1 MKITTTIIFAL
12 LLMSIQ
18 TRIYDSLIF
27 LSMNEFLNPETSF
40 YRKVSANPVAYQRKY
55 QCLKRKGL
63 SGTSYHSSNEINL
76 DTGSE
81 NCGWEISKV
90 TVSCSNGLVSGI
102 RFFLRDILNKKNHKS
117 TSKISA
123 ENNKSVSLADG
134 HYIKGIDS
142 QYSSRFGGYL
152 TGLKFTLNTGKHLS
166 LSCGVGRR
174 VQSKKYSR
182 LSRVTGFFGVMDKN
196 RIKSLDFYFHYLN
209 LLTRTRL
216 DYYQLIRE
224 NPSAIKI
231 NDKFIRMGMIPD
243 QEGQSFED
251 PYLHGHWKLHGLT
264 FGLENG
270 IIKSLQSI
278 CLNVYFHYAQE
289 ASIHGKRSLK
299 NAKVHELIFE
309 GNTEIANLKIYTGSD
324 KLVCGMEF
332 VFNNK
337 RKSELVG
344 CGPKTGGILAKEIEV
359 LSNQEILGFYGRES
373 EKGIE
378 SLGALVLQKYN
389 NGIHY

>member
-40 YRKVSANPVAYQRKY
+40 YKKVSATPTVCQRKY

-63 SGTSYHSSNEINL
+63 SGTSYHLSKEINL

-90 TVSCSNGLVSGI
+90 TVSCSNGFISGI
-102 RFFLRDILNKKNHKS
+102 KFSLRNVLKKKIHKS
-117 TSKISA
+117 TSEISA
-123 ENNKSVSLADG
+123 ENNESVSLAEG
-134 HYIKGIDS
+134 HYIRGIES
-142 QYSSRFGGYL
+142 QYSSRIGGYL

-166 LSCGVGRR
+166 LSCGVSRR
-174 VQSKKYSR
+174 VQNKKYSC
-182 LSRVTGFFGVMDKN
+182 LSRITGFFGVVDKN
-196 RIKSLDFYFHYLN
+196 RIKNLNFYFHYLN
-209 LLTRTRL
+209 LLTHTKL

-224 NPSAIKI
+224 NPSAITIK
-231 NDKFIRMGMIPD
+231 DKFIRMGMMPD

-251 PYLHGHWKLHGLT
+251 PYLHGHWKLQGLT
-264 FGLENG
+264 FGMENG
-270 IIKSLQSI
+270 VIKSLQSI
-278 CLNVYFHYAQE
+278 CLNVYFNYTQE

-299 NAKVHELIFE
+299 NPKIHELSFE

-324 KLVCGMEF
+324 TLICGMEF
-332 VFNNK
+332 NFNNK

-344 CGPKTGGILAKEIEV
+344 CGPKTGGTLSKEIEV
-359 LSNQEILGFYGRES
+359 LRNQEILGFYGRES

-378 SLGALVLQKYN
+378 SLGALVLQKHN